1 MPRPLHGWGAEAPRR
16 ALGCPAEK
24 RQSQDW
30 NPRRTDDS
38 NRSCRGG
45 GFRGKRTEGQARSGD
60 SEATETLTHGT
71 DVTGWG
77 LRRRLGVW
85 GAARAAHATP
95 GPPVPGVEGA
105 GTWDP
110 CQVGT

>member
-16 ALGCPAEK
+16 ALGRPAEK

-45 GFRGKRTEGQARSGD
+45 GFRGKRTEGRPRSGD
-60 SEATETLTHGT
+60 SEATEKLTHGT
-71 DVTGWG
+71 DVNGWG

-95 GPPVPGVEGA
+95 APPCPAWRVRVPGILA
-105 GTWDP
+105 R
-110 CQVGT
+110 